1 MRSRQIASF
10 GPPEDTPANTITEL
24 MMETMMHQ
32 PQSGAGSAV
41 HAPLAQS
48 DEAPHPADPN
58 VVWYRSISKQQWSA
72 LLGSNL
78 GWLFDGYE
86 TYALI
91 LTVGTALVQLLNPAM
106 HSQIPFYAGLVI
118 ALTLLGWGLGGLIG
132 GVLADYIGR
141 KRMMMFA
148 ILAYSLTTG
157 LSAFAWNWE
166 SFAALRFV
174 VGLAMGSEWATG
186 TLMTAEIWPDR
197 HRGKGAGLMQ
207 CGLGAGFFIAA
218 LVWLFVGGLG
228 ENAWRYM
235 YLIGVLPG
243 LATLWMRTAIP
254 ESEQWQRTKQERREA
269 ADRKRAGTELDDRDQ
284 ALSRFT
290 LVDLFAV
297 PELRRRTLI
306 AVLMSLSTTLGWY
319 GVSSWVTP
327 YIASVALHAG
337 LSASR
342 WASYAGMAYNAGAIA
357 GYIGLGFLADAYGR
371 KRTTFLF
378 FAMAFI
384 TTPVLFLWTHNVI
397 LLLAVASLTGF
408 FSLGQFTWMPTWLPE
423 LFPTHIRGTAIAV
436 CFNVPRFLAWSGPL
450 IAGTLITRFG
460 GYGQTAVTIGFIY
473 LVGLALTPLLPET
486 RGKKLQHI

>member
-1 MRSRQIASF
+1 MQRPLGGPGSGIHESRA
-10 GPPEDTPANTITEL
+10 
-24 MMETMMHQ
+24 
-32 PQSGAGSAV
+32 QSGEALHAG
-41 HAPLAQS
+41 
-48 DEAPHPADPN
+48 DPG
-58 VVWYRSISKQQWSA
+58 VPWYRSISSSQWSA
-72 LLGSNL
+72 LFASNL

-91 LTVGTALVQLLNPAM
+91 LTVGVALAQLLTPAM
-106 HSQIPFYAGLVI
+106 HLQIPFYAGLVI

-141 KRMMMFA
+141 KRMMMLA

-207 CGLGAGFFIAA
+207 SGLGIGFFIAS
-218 LVWLFVGGLG
+218 LVWLFVSGLG
-228 ENAWRYM
+228 DHAWRYM

-254 ESEQWQRTKQERREA
+254 ESEQWQRTQLDRKDA
-269 ADRKRAGTELDDRDQ
+269 ANRKRAGIVLDNREQ
-284 ALSRFT
+284 ALARFT
-290 LVDLFAV
+290 LVDLFAM
-297 PELRRRTLI
+297 PELRRRSLI
-306 AVLMSLSTTLGWY
+306 AVLMALSTTLGWY

-327 YIASVALHAG
+327 YIASIALHAG
-337 LSASR
+337 LPAAR

-357 GYIGLGFLADAYGR
+357 GYIVLGFLADAYGR

-384 TTPVLFLWTHNVI
+384 MTPVLFMWTHDVI
-397 LLLAVASLTGF
+397 PLLAVAGLTGF
-408 FSLGQFTWMPTWLPE
+408 FSLGQFAWMPTWLPE
-423 LFPTHIRGTAIAV
+423 LFPTHIRGTAIAF
-436 CFNVPRFLAWSGPL
+436 CFNVPRLLAWTGPL
-450 IAGTLITRFG
+450 VAGTLITHFG

-473 LVGLALTPLLPET
+473 VVGLTLTPFLPET
-486 RGKKLQHI
+486 RGKTLQHI

>member
-1 MRSRQIASF
+1 MQ
-10 GPPEDTPANTITEL
+10 
-24 MMETMMHQ
+24 Q
-32 PQSGAGSAV
+32 PLDGAGGGV
-41 HAPLAQS
+41 HETRTQPDDVLHAG
-48 DEAPHPADPN
+48 DPG
-58 VVWYRSISKQQWSA
+58 VVWYRSISRQQWSA
-72 LLGSNL
+72 LLASNL

-91 LTVGTALVQLLNPAM
+91 LTVGSALVQLLDPAM

-141 KRMMMFA
+141 KRMMMVA

-157 LSAFAWNWE
+157 LSAFSWNWE

-186 TLMTAEIWPDR
+186 ALMTAEIWPDR

-207 CGLGAGFFIAA
+207 CGLGAGFFIAS
-218 LVWLFVGGLG
+218 LVWLFVSGFG
-228 ENAWRYM
+228 EHAWRYM

-243 LATLWMRTAIP
+243 LGTLWMRAAIP
-254 ESEQWQRTKQERREA
+254 ESEQWQRTQQDRRDA
-269 ADRKRAGTELDDRDQ
+269 ANRKRAGTELNDREQ
-284 ALSRFT
+284 ALARFT
-290 LVDLFAV
+290 LVDLFTV
-297 PELRRRTLI
+297 PELRRRTLM

-342 WASYAGMAYNAGAIA
+342 WASYAGMSYNAGAIA

-371 KRTTFLF
+371 KRATFLF

-384 TTPVLFLWTHNVI
+384 MTPVLFLWTHDVM
-397 LLLAVASLTGF
+397 LLLVVASVTGF
-408 FSLGQFTWMPTWLPE
+408 FSLGQFAWMPTWLPE
-423 LFPTHIRGTAIAV
+423 LFPTHIRGTAIAF

-473 LVGLALTPLLPET
+473 LVGLVLTPFLPET
-486 RGKKLQHI
+486 RGRTLQNI